1 MNDFSFLI
9 TWTLITSFLLALFLQ
24 GLVSMD
30 KD

>member
-9 TWTLITSFLLALFLQ
+9 TWTLVTSLLLALFLQ

-30 KD
+30 EE